1 MKSLKNMSDEL
12 WLGLMF
18 TLGAVWLFALN
29 HSYFLI
35 SSAFL
40 LAGIFFLI
48 IDGSKRLEK
57 GKKETSSQKAE
68 KK

>member
-29 HSYFLI
+29 HSYF
-35 SSAFL
+35 FN
-40 LAGIFFLI
+40 F
-48 IDGSKRLEK
+48 
-57 GKKETSSQKAE
+57 
-68 KK
+68 